1 MQERNS
7 RQRTGGGIQYARGST
22 DEQGIPADGRGTH
35 VAVTMRFRATSSRG
49 QGKTRGEDRTAFEIE
64 EAGEQKVAA
73 QLTTGSGSGCMCASL
88 RAHRTRCSPQTQT
101 EATTGGDGEA
111 VAVAHGGCRCPS
123 SRAARC
129 RPANDRQWQW
139 RTGGVDARAR
149 ASLVPPRWRGWEA
162 ETGDGAGG
170 SGSGRDD
177 ARSCPPGKGTD
188 HHSLGMR

>member
-1 MQERNS
+1 MPCSGFGFRGAAERRRVLKRFGGAARGRRSSAFVQERNS

-64 EAGEQKVAA
+64 EAGEQKDAA

-111 VAVAHGGCRCPS
+111 VAVAHGGR
-123 SRAARC
+123 
-129 RPANDRQWQW
+129 
-139 RTGGVDARAR
+139 
-149 ASLVPPRWRGWEA
+149 
-162 ETGDGAGG
+162 
-170 SGSGRDD
+170 
-177 ARSCPPGKGTD
+177 
-188 HHSLGMR
+188 

>member
-35 VAVTMRFRATSSRG
+35 VAVTMRFQATSSRG

-111 VAVAHGGCRCPS
+111 VAVAAWGVSMPELER
-123 SRAARC
+123 ARC
-129 RPANDRQWQW
+129 RPA
-139 RTGGVDARAR
+139 GEDARQRQEMEPEAV
-149 ASLVPPRWRGWEA
+149 AVA
-162 ETGDGAGG
+162 ETTREA
-170 SGSGRDD
+170 
-177 ARSCPPGKGTD
+177 SCPPGWPGKGTD
-188 HHSLGMR
+188 HHLLGMR